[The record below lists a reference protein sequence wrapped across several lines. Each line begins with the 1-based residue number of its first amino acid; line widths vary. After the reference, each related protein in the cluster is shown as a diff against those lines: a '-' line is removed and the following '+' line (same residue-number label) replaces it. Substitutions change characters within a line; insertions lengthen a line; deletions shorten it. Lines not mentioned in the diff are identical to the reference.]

1 MIGDPRARPANP
13 DFSSSAPGR
22 IGVGLLGAPASRR
35 HAREARTSEE
45 DAGET
50 PAHPGA
56 VKMRVR
62 AGLPGRVRPCRD
74 RGGARG
80 AGDGG

>member
-1 MIGDPRARPANP
+1 MTGHPRARPANR
-13 DFSSSAPGR
+13 DLSSRAPGR
-22 IGVGLLGAPASRR
+22 IGAGLLGAPASRR
-35 HAREARTSEE
+35 HAREARTSEQ

-50 PAHPGA
+50 PARPGA

-74 RGGARG
+74 HGGARG
-80 AGDGG
+80 FGDGG